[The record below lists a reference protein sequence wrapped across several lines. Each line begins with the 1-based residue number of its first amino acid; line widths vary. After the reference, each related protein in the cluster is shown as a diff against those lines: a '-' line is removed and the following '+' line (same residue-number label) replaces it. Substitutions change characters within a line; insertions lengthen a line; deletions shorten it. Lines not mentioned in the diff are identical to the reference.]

1 VRAALVLAIL
11 AAAGAAEAQT
21 QPAAQPQT
29 QPQGVPLPTGFG
41 GDNTKPIGIEAQ
53 NGIEWQ
59 QNNHVYIAHGNATAT
74 RGDAKVKADA
84 LYAYYR
90 TADAAQPAAAKPTTK
105 PDPLTG
111 SSSTQ
116 IYRLEAQGHVVFTN
130 PTETMTGDSAVYD
143 VDTATLVLTGKGL
156 SIVTPR
162 DTITAR
168 DSLEWYDQKQLGVA
182 RGDAVAVQGDRR
194 VRGDVLTARVTKQG
208 NGPSRISRIDANGN
222 VLVSS
227 PGQIARGDA
236 GVYDLDTATV
246 TLTDHVRLTRGQ
258 NELRGRYAVVDLN
271 TNVSRLLSAPP
282 GTKVA
287 GDDRV
292 EGLIMPR
299 AKDEG
304 K

>member
-1 VRAALVLAIL
+1 VAL
-11 AAAGAAEAQT
+11 AAMLAFAGAAQAQS
-21 QPAAQPQT
+21 
-29 QPQGVPLPTGFG
+29 PLPGGFG
-41 GDNTKPIGIEAQ
+41 GSDNAKPIGIEAQ

-74 RGDAKVKADA
+74 RGDSKVTADT

-90 TADAAQPAAAKPTTK
+90 VAAGTPPAATRAAAK

-111 SSSTQ
+111 SASTQ
-116 IYRLEAQGHVVFTN
+116 IYRIEAQGHVVFAN
-130 PTETMTGDSAVYD
+130 PSETMTGDAAVYD
-143 VDTATLVLTGKGL
+143 VDSATLVVTGKGL
-156 SIVTPR
+156 KIVTPR

-182 RGDAVAVQGDRR
+182 RGDAVAVQGNRR
-194 VRGDVLTARVTKQG
+194 VRGDVLTARVTKQPDG
-208 NGPSRISRIDANGN
+208 QSRISRIDASGS

-236 GVYDLDTATV
+236 GVYNLDTGIA
-246 TLTDHVRLTRGQ
+246 TLTGHVRLTRGQ

-271 TNVSRLLSAPP
+271 TNVSRLLPAPP

-287 GDDRV
+287 GTDRV
-292 EGLIMPR
+292 EGLIVPR
-299 AKDEG
+299 PQDEEQH
-304 K
+304 